1 MVRVKLSLETYRD
14 KVYGCWIGKNAG
26 GTLGGPLERIWGQDE
41 MFDVWW
47 YPELPEG
54 GIPNDDLEIQLVW
67 LQALKERGIH
77 LTSRDLAEYW
87 LDCISYNPDEYGL
100 HKTNLRKGLQP
111 PVSGWYNNWFKNCMG
126 SPIRSEIWACIAPGA
141 PHIAAKYAYQDA
153 ICDHAGGESVY
164 GEIFN
169 AVLESAAFLINDRMR
184 LLEIGLSAIPK
195 ESLTSMAINTAIES
209 YNRGLS
215 WKESRERVKEAVFS
229 PVAQFSPINLGFQ
242 TIGLLYG
249 EDFGDAICKAVN
261 CGWDTDCTGATVGA
275 IWGII
280 HGRSGLPEE
289 WVKPLGDEV
298 TVRERYIRNL
308 RAPTNLDELTD
319 DVCAMGRKVLAV
331 FDAAIDFSSIDDFSA
346 AEDVIASSIDK
357 IKKFWNLP
365 PNRLDFDLVTIE
377 ASITYL
383 DGPAVLPEV
392 PNRFSISLRNVRP
405 ESLSGTITIDLPD
418 GWLLKPKEARRFELQ
433 RGGSCEFTFSLIASV
448 KEIESSNRGTVKI
461 LLDQR
466 PDVLRL
472 PLNFVGGFRWLVSQV
487 YREPISLD
495 VAFPPEKYVGSLNL
509 GDGWKA
515 VSWPENALE
524 IEPLFEGQPGII
536 YLRHFI
542 YSPDERRVIMG
553 VPNNSRMKLWLNG
566 KIIHETKKVVP
577 LRPNY
582 SGDGANYT
590 KAVLKRGW
598 NHIMVKILRGE
609 KPLAAHFTIAHETW
623 HRGMTDVIQHRFPW
637 E

>member
-1 MVRVKLSLETYRD
+1 MVRAKLSLETYRD
-14 KVYGCWIGKNAG
+14 KVYGCWVGKNAG
-26 GTLGGPLERIWGQDE
+26 GTVGGPLERIWGQDE

-47 YPELPEG
+47 YPELAEG

-111 PVSGWYNNWFKNCMG
+111 PVSGWYNNWFKDCMG
-126 SPIRSEIWACIAPGA
+126 SPIRSEIWACIAPGS

-169 AVLESAAFLINDRMR
+169 AVLESAAFLIADRME
-184 LLEIGLSAIPK
+184 LLESGLSAIP
-195 ESLTSMAINTAIES
+195 EETLTYRAIRTVIDS
-209 YNRGLS
+209 YNDGLS
-215 WKESRERVKEAVFS
+215 WKEAREHVKKAVYS

-280 HGRSGLPEE
+280 NGRSGLPEK
-289 WVKPLGDEV
+289 WIKPLGDEIV
-298 TVRERYIRNL
+298 ISKGIRNL
-308 RAPTNLDELTD
+308 QAPTNLCELTD
-319 DVCAMGRKVLAV
+319 ETCKIGMKVLAV
-331 FDAAIDFSSIDDFSA
+331 HDASVRICDLNDFSA
-346 AEDVIASSIDK
+346 AEDIIMNSIGE
-357 IKKFWNLP
+357 IKKLWGLP
-365 PNRLDFDLVTIE
+365 PNRLDFDLISVK

-383 DGPAVLPEV
+383 DGPAILPEV
-392 PNRFSISLRNVRP
+392 PNRFVISVKNLRS
-405 ESLSGTITIDLPD
+405 EFLSGKVIVDPPF
-418 GWLLKPKEARRFELQ
+418 GWTLKPEKEQRFKLQ
-433 RGGSCEFTFSLIASV
+433 AGERLEFVFSLCTSIRC
-448 KEIESSNRGTVKI
+448 IETSNHGTVKI

-472 PLNFVGGFRWLVSQV
+472 PLNFVGGFRWLISEVFG
-487 YREPISLD
+487 EPLSLD
-495 VAFPPEKYVGSLNL
+495 IPFPPENDVDSMSLE
-509 GDGWKA
+509 DGWEA

-542 YSPDERRVIMG
+542 YSPEERRAIIG

-566 KIIHETKKVVP
+566 EILHETEKIVP

-582 SGDGANYT
+582 SGDGSNYARAT
-590 KAVLKRGW
+590 LKKGW

-609 KPLAAHFTIAHETW
+609 KPIEAHFTIAHEEW
-623 HRGMTDVIQHRFPW
+623 SRGMADIIQHRFPW

>member
-1 MVRVKLSLETYRD
+1 M
-14 KVYGCWIGKNAG
+14 
-26 GTLGGPLERIWGQDE
+26 GGPLERIWGQDE
-41 MFDVWW
+41 MFNVWW

-54 GIPNDDLEIQLVW
+54 GVPNDDLEIQLVW

-77 LTSRDLAEYW
+77 ITSRDLAEYW
-87 LDCISYNPDEYGL
+87 LDCIGYNPDEYGL

-126 SPIRSEIWACIAPGA
+126 SPIRSEIWACIAPGQ
-141 PHIAAKYAYQDA
+141 PQIAARYAYQDA

-169 AVLESAAFLINDRMR
+169 AVLESAAFLIDDRMK
-184 LLEIGLSAIPK
+184 LLEIGLSAIPR
-195 ESLTSMAINTAIES
+195 ESLTSKAIRIAIQS
-209 YNRGLS
+209 YNEKLS
-215 WKESRERVKEAVFS
+215 WKEARERVKRAVYS
-229 PVAQFSPINLGFQ
+229 PIAQFSPINLGFQ

-249 EDFGDAICKAVN
+249 ENFGDAICKTVN

-275 IWGII
+275 IWGVIN
-280 HGRSGLPEE
+280 GRSNLPDE
-289 WVKPLGDEV
+289 WVKPLGDEIAI
-298 TVRERYIRNL
+298 RENYIRNL
-308 RAPTNLDELTD
+308 RAPTNLNELTD
-319 DVCAMGRKVLAV
+319 DVCRIGRKVLTS
-331 FDAAIDFSSIDDFSA
+331 FDAPIEISSIDDFSS
-346 AEDVIASSIDK
+346 AEDIITSSIK
-357 IKKFWNLP
+357 EIKKLWNLP
-365 PNRLDFDLVTIE
+365 PNSLDFDLVTVK

-392 PNRFSISLRNVRP
+392 PNRFSVSVKNARLESISGRVV
-405 ESLSGTITIDLPD
+405 IDLPD
-418 GWLLKPKEARRFELQ
+418 GWLLKPQGAQQFKLQ
-433 RGGSCEFTFSLIASV
+433 GGESCKFTFSLSASIGDI
-448 KEIESSNRGTVKI
+448 KPSNSGTVKI
-461 LLDQR
+461 FLDQR

-495 VAFPPEKYVGSLNL
+495 VAFPPEKEADSFNFGE
-509 GDGWKA
+509 GWKA

-524 IEPLFEGQPGII
+524 IEPMFKGQPGVI

-542 YSPDERRVIMG
+542 YSPDERRAIIG
-553 VPNNSRMKLWLNG
+553 VPNNSRMRLWLNG
-566 KIIHETKKVVP
+566 EVIHETERVVP

-582 SGDGANYT
+582 SGDGSNYT
-590 KAVLKRGW
+590 KALLKKGW

-609 KPLAAHFTIAHETW
+609 KPIAAHFTIAHEKW

>member
-1 MVRVKLSLETYRD
+1 MVEVKLSLETYRD

-26 GTLGGPLERIWGQDE
+26 GTVGGPLERIWGQEE

-47 YPELPEG
+47 YPKLVEG

-67 LQALKERGIH
+67 LQALKERGIN
-77 LTSRDLAEYW
+77 LTARDLAEYW
-87 LDCISYNPDEYGL
+87 LDCIGYNPDEYGL

-111 PVSGWYNNWFKNCMG
+111 PISGWYNNWFKDCMG

-141 PHIAAKYAYQDA
+141 PHIAARYAYQDA

-169 AVLESAAFLINDRMR
+169 AVLESAAFVMDDRMK
-184 LLEIGLSAIPK
+184 LLKIGLSAIP
-195 ESLTSMAINTAIES
+195 EDSLTSKAIRIVIES

-215 WKESRERVKEAVFS
+215 WKEARERVKEEMFS

-280 HGRSGLPEE
+280 NGRSGLPEK
-289 WVKPLGDEV
+289 WIKPLGDEIV
-298 TVRERYIRNL
+298 ISKGIRNL
-308 RAPTNLDELTD
+308 QAPTNLCELTD
-319 DVCAMGRKVLAV
+319 ETCKIGMKVLAV
-331 FDAAIDFSSIDDFSA
+331 HDASVRICDLNDFSA
-346 AEDVIASSIDK
+346 AEDIIMNSIGE
-357 IKKFWNLP
+357 IKKLWGLP
-365 PNRLDFDLVTIE
+365 PNRLDFDLISVK

-383 DGPAVLPEV
+383 DGPAILPEV
-392 PNRFSISLRNVRP
+392 PNRFVISVKNLRS
-405 ESLSGTITIDLPD
+405 EFLSGKVIVDPPF
-418 GWLLKPKEARRFELQ
+418 GWTLKPEKEQRFKLQ
-433 RGGSCEFTFSLIASV
+433 AGERLEFVFSLCTSIRC
-448 KEIESSNRGTVKI
+448 IETSNHGTVKI

-472 PLNFVGGFRWLVSQV
+472 PLNFVGGFRWLISEVFG
-487 YREPISLD
+487 EPLSLD
-495 VAFPPEKYVGSLNL
+495 IPFPPENDVDSMSLE
-509 GDGWKA
+509 DGWEA

-542 YSPDERRVIMG
+542 YSPEERRAIIG

-566 KIIHETKKVVP
+566 EILHETEKIVP

-582 SGDGANYT
+582 SGDGSNYARAT
-590 KAVLKRGW
+590 LKKGW

-609 KPLAAHFTIAHETW
+609 KPIEAHFTIAHEEW
-623 HRGMTDVIQHRFPW
+623 SRGMADIIQHRFPW